1 MSPIKTIN
9 LLIYTSISLYK
20 QFLYYLNVRINKTYI
35 LYALKL
41 YNMFMEKNKKP
52 LNNIK
57 VLDLTHMLSGPFGSM
72 ILADLGCEVIKI
84 EPPQKGEG
92 TRRLLENDPD
102 YSHNGMGAYF
112 YTLNRNKKSVAI
124 DLKNKKG
131 IEIFYKLVSKADV
144 VLSNFSAGVTKKLK
158 IDFDALKEINPKIIT
173 CTVSGFGETGPNF
186 QRPAFDQIAQ
196 ALGGGMS
203 ITGLSAKDPMRA
215 GIPIGDLGG
224 GMFAV
229 MGIQAAIISR
239 NETGFGQHVDISMLD
254 CQISM
259 LNYMAT
265 MHTMSGIIPE
275 PIGNSHFVHMPYDTF
290 LTKDYPIV
298 IAAVG
303 DQFWQRLLKIFKD
316 PELKNPVYEKAF
328 ERQKDKEKIAA
339 IMQKELSEETSQHW
353 LHELEKE
360 SVPCAR
366 VNNLEQAINDE
377 QIQYRK
383 MVVDVPHPE
392 GGSVKV
398 PGNPIKL
405 SSITDEQFT
414 SPPLLG
420 EHTKEI
426 LEDWLDF
433 KDEELIELDKQQIID
448 IKK

>member
-1 MSPIKTIN
+1 MTNI
-9 LLIYTSISLYK
+9 
-20 QFLYYLNVRINKTYI
+20 
-35 LYALKL
+35 
-41 YNMFMEKNKKP
+41 KKP
-52 LNNIK
+52 LGSIK
-57 VLDLTHMLSGPFGSM
+57 VLDLTHMLSGPYGGM

-84 EPPQKGEG
+84 EPPIKGEG
-92 TRRLLENDPD
+92 TRRLLENDPN
-102 YSHNGMGAYF
+102 YSVNGMGAYF

-124 DLKNKKG
+124 DLKKDEGLK
-131 IEIFYKLVSKADV
+131 IFYELVKDADV

-158 IDFDALKEINPKIIT
+158 IDFDSLKKINPRIIT
-173 CTVSGFGETGPNF
+173 CTVSGFGESGPNA

-203 ITGLSAKDPMRA
+203 ITGLSAQEPMRA

-229 MGIQAAIISR
+229 MGIQAAIIDRAIS
-239 NETGFGQHVDISMLD
+239 GIGQNVDISMLD

-265 MHTMSGIIPE
+265 MQTMSGIIPE
-275 PIGNSHFVHMPYDTF
+275 PIGNSHFVHMPYNSF

-303 DQFWQRLLKIFKD
+303 DQFWPRLLKIFKN
-316 PELKNPVYEKAF
+316 PELQDPIYKTAY
-328 ERQKDKEKIAA
+328 ERQKDKKKLEA
-339 IMQKELSEETSQHW
+339 IIQAELLNKNSDYW
-353 LHELEKE
+353 LAELEKE

-366 VNNLEQAINDE
+366 VNNLEQAIHDE
-377 QIQYRK
+377 QAQHRN
-383 MVVDVPHPE
+383 MLVDVPHPE
-392 GGSVKV
+392 GGSAKI

-405 SSITDEQFT
+405 STVENEEFLA
-414 SPPLLG
+414 PPLLG

-426 LEDWLDF
+426 LGNWLGFSD
-433 KDEELIELDKQQIID
+433 DELSALDKQQIIE

>member
-1 MSPIKTIN
+1 MD
-9 LLIYTSISLYK
+9 
-20 QFLYYLNVRINKTYI
+20 
-35 LYALKL
+35 
-41 YNMFMEKNKKP
+41 KNIKP
-52 LNNIK
+52 LKNIK
-57 VLDLTHMLSGPFGSM
+57 VLDLTHMLSGPYGSM

-84 EPPQKGEG
+84 EPPKKGEG

-124 DLKNKKG
+124 DLKNQLG
-131 IEIFYKLVSKADV
+131 IEIFYELIKKADV
-144 VLSNFSAGVTKKLK
+144 VISNFSAGVTKKLK
-158 IDFDALKEINPKIIT
+158 IDFDTLKKFNPKIIT

-203 ITGLSAKDPMRA
+203 ITGLSAQDPMRA

-229 MGIQAAIISR
+229 MGIQAAIIARS
-239 NETGFGQHVDISMLD
+239 ESGLGQHVDISMLD

-265 MHTMSGIIPE
+265 MHSMSGLIPE
-275 PIGNSHFVHMPYDTF
+275 PIGNSHFVHMPYNTF
-290 LTKDYPIV
+290 RTKDFPIV

-303 DQFWQRLLKIFKD
+303 DQFWPRLLKIFKD
-316 PELKNPVYEKAF
+316 PELKKSEFEKAF
-328 ERQKDKEKIAA
+328 ERQKNKEKIER
-339 IMQKELSEETSQHW
+339 ILQKELLNESSEYW
-353 LHELEKE
+353 LNELEKE

-366 VNNLEQAINDE
+366 VNNLEQAMNDE
-377 QIQYRK
+377 QIQYRN
-383 MVVDVPHPE
+383 MLVDVIHPE

-405 SSITDEQFT
+405 SSVENEQFS

-420 EHTKEI
+420 EHTEEVLQK
-426 LEDWLDF
+426 WLNF
-433 KDEELIELDKQQIID
+433 SDEKLIELDEQQVIEF
-448 IKK
+448 KK

>member
-1 MSPIKTIN
+1 MNK
-9 LLIYTSISLYK
+9 
-20 QFLYYLNVRINKTYI
+20 NV
-35 LYALKL
+35 
-41 YNMFMEKNKKP
+41 KP
-52 LNNIK
+52 LKNIK
-57 VLDLTHMLSGPFGSM
+57 VLDLTHMLSGPYGSM

-84 EPPQKGEG
+84 EPPKKGEG

-124 DLKNKKG
+124 DLKNQLG
-131 IEIFYKLVSKADV
+131 IDIFYELIKKADV
-144 VLSNFSAGVTKKLK
+144 VISNFSAGVTKKLK
-158 IDFDALKEINPKIIT
+158 IDFDTLKKFNSKIIT

-203 ITGLSAKDPMRA
+203 ITGLSAEDPMRA

-229 MGIQAAIISR
+229 MGIQAAIIARS
-239 NETGFGQHVDISMLD
+239 ESGLGQHVDISMLD

-265 MHTMSGIIPE
+265 MHSMSGLIPE
-275 PIGNSHFVHMPYDTF
+275 PIGNSHFVHMPYNTF
-290 LTKDYPIV
+290 RTRDFPIV

-303 DQFWQRLLKIFKD
+303 DQFWPRLLKIFKD
-316 PELKNPVYEKAF
+316 PELKNSEFEKAF
-328 ERQKDKEKIAA
+328 ERQKNKEKIES
-339 IMQKELSEETSQHW
+339 ILQKELLNESSEYW
-353 LHELEKE
+353 LNELEKE

-366 VNNLEQAINDE
+366 VNNLEQAMNDE
-377 QIQYRK
+377 QIQYRN
-383 MVVDVPHPE
+383 MLVDVMHPE

-405 SSITDEQFT
+405 SSIENEQYS

-420 EHTKEI
+420 EHTKEV
-426 LEDWLDF
+426 LQKWLNF
-433 KDEELIELDKQQIID
+433 SDEKLNELDKQQVIEF
-448 IKK
+448 KK

>member
-1 MSPIKTIN
+1 M
-9 LLIYTSISLYK
+9 
-20 QFLYYLNVRINKTYI
+20 NKDT
-35 LYALKL
+35 
-41 YNMFMEKNKKP
+41 KP
-52 LNNIK
+52 LSNIK
-57 VLDLTHMLSGPFGSM
+57 VLDLTHMLSGPYGSM
-72 ILADLGCEVIKI
+72 ILADMGCDVIKI
-84 EPPQKGEG
+84 EPPLKGEG

-124 DLKNKKG
+124 DLKNEEG
-131 IEIFYKLVSKADV
+131 LEIFYALIKEVDV
-144 VLSNFSAGVTKKLK
+144 VISNFSAGVTKKLK
-158 IDFDALKEINPKIIT
+158 IDFDTLKTINPKIIT

-186 QRPAFDQIAQ
+186 KRPAFDQIAQ

-203 ITGLSAKDPMRA
+203 ITGLSAQDPMRA

-229 MGIQAAIISR
+229 MGIQAAIINRS
-239 NETGFGQHVDISMLD
+239 ESGLGQHVDISMLD

-265 MHTMSGIIPE
+265 MHTMSGLIPE
-275 PIGNSHFVHMPYDTF
+275 PIGNSHFVHMPYNTF
-290 LTKDYPIV
+290 HTKDFPIV

-303 DQFWQRLLKIFKD
+303 DQFWPRLLKIFKD
-316 PELKNPVYEKAF
+316 PKLKNPIYEKAI
-328 ERQKDKEKIAA
+328 ERQKNKKEIEN
-339 IMQKELSEETSQHW
+339 ILQKELLNELSEYW
-353 LHELEKE
+353 LDELEKE

-377 QIQYRK
+377 QVQYRN
-383 MVVDVPHPE
+383 MLVDVAHPE

-405 SSITDEQFT
+405 SSYENEEYS

-420 EHTKEI
+420 EHTKEV
-426 LEDWLDF
+426 LQKWLNYS
-433 KDEELIELDKQQIID
+433 EEKLSKLHENKIIELRK
-448 IKK
+448 

>member
-1 MSPIKTIN
+1 MD
-9 LLIYTSISLYK
+9 
-20 QFLYYLNVRINKTYI
+20 
-35 LYALKL
+35 
-41 YNMFMEKNKKP
+41 KNIKP
-52 LNNIK
+52 LKNIK
-57 VLDLTHMLSGPFGSM
+57 VLDLTHMLSGPYGSM

-84 EPPQKGEG
+84 EPPKKGEG

-124 DLKNKKG
+124 DLKNKLG
-131 IEIFYKLVSKADV
+131 IEIFYELIKKADV
-144 VLSNFSAGVTKKLK
+144 VISNFSAGVTKKLK
-158 IDFDALKEINPKIIT
+158 IDFDTLKKFNSKIIT

-203 ITGLSAKDPMRA
+203 ITGLSAQDPMRA

-229 MGIQAAIISR
+229 MGIQAAIIARS
-239 NETGFGQHVDISMLD
+239 ESGLGQHVDISMLD

-265 MHTMSGIIPE
+265 MHSMSGLIPE
-275 PIGNSHFVHMPYDTF
+275 PIGNSHFVHMPYNTF
-290 LTKDYPIV
+290 RTKDFPIV

-303 DQFWQRLLKIFKD
+303 DQFWPRLLKIFKD
-316 PELKNPVYEKAF
+316 PELNKSEFEKAF
-328 ERQKDKEKIAA
+328 ERQKNKEKIES
-339 IMQKELSEETSQHW
+339 ILQKELLNESSEYW
-353 LHELEKE
+353 LNELEKE

-366 VNNLEQAINDE
+366 VNNLEQAMNDE
-377 QIQYRK
+377 QIQYRN
-383 MVVDVPHPE
+383 MLVDVMHPE

-405 SSITDEQFT
+405 SSIENEQYS

-420 EHTKEI
+420 EHTKEV
-426 LEDWLDF
+426 LQKWLNF
-433 KDEELIELDKQQIID
+433 SDEKLNELDEQQVIEF
-448 IKK
+448 KK

>member
-1 MSPIKTIN
+1 MD
-9 LLIYTSISLYK
+9 
-20 QFLYYLNVRINKTYI
+20 
-35 LYALKL
+35 
-41 YNMFMEKNKKP
+41 KNIKP
-52 LNNIK
+52 LKNIK
-57 VLDLTHMLSGPFGSM
+57 VLDLTHMLSGPYGSM

-84 EPPQKGEG
+84 EPPKKGEG

-124 DLKNKKG
+124 DLKNQLG
-131 IEIFYKLVSKADV
+131 IEIFYELIKKADV
-144 VLSNFSAGVTKKLK
+144 VISNFSAGVTKKLK
-158 IDFDALKEINPKIIT
+158 IDFDTLKKFNPKIIT

-203 ITGLSAKDPMRA
+203 ITGLSAQDPMRA

-229 MGIQAAIISR
+229 MGIQAAIIARS
-239 NETGFGQHVDISMLD
+239 ESGLGQHVDISMLD

-265 MHTMSGIIPE
+265 MHSMSGLIPE
-275 PIGNSHFVHMPYDTF
+275 PIGNSHFVHMPYNTF
-290 LTKDYPIV
+290 RTKDFPIV

-303 DQFWQRLLKIFKD
+303 DQFWPRLLKIFKN
-316 PELKNPVYEKAF
+316 PELKKSEFEKAF
-328 ERQKDKEKIAA
+328 ERQKNKEKIER
-339 IMQKELSEETSQHW
+339 ILQKELLNESSEYW
-353 LHELEKE
+353 LNELEKE

-366 VNNLEQAINDE
+366 VNNLEQAMNDE
-377 QIQYRK
+377 QIQYRN
-383 MVVDVPHPE
+383 MLVDVIHPE

-405 SSITDEQFT
+405 SSVENEQFS

-420 EHTKEI
+420 EHTEEVLQK
-426 LEDWLDF
+426 WLNF
-433 KDEELIELDKQQIID
+433 SYEKLIELDEQQVIEF
-448 IKK
+448 KK

>member
-1 MSPIKTIN
+1 
-9 LLIYTSISLYK
+9 
-20 QFLYYLNVRINKTYI
+20 
-35 LYALKL
+35 
-41 YNMFMEKNKKP
+41 MEKNKKP

-57 VLDLTHMLSGPFGSM
+57 VLDLTHMLSGPYGSM

-158 IDFDALKEINPKIIT
+158 IDFDALKRINPKIIT

-316 PELKNPVYEKAF
+316 PELKNPLYEKAF

-383 MVVDVPHPE
+383 MIVDVPHPE

-405 SSITDEQFT
+405 SSITDEQYT

-426 LEDWLDF
+426 LEDWLNF